1 MTGLV
6 ILFAI
11 VFILFFVVLVF
22 DYNHSIIILFLFIH
36 LLLFI
41 DFFSSC
47 APMTSLVVISFCFNQ
62 DYIVPYRFIKLCA
75 ILGYVYVQLNKKN
88 KNCF

>member
-11 VFILFFVVLVF
+11 VVVLVF
-22 DYNHSIIILFLFIH
+22 DYNLSIIILFLFIQ

-62 DYIVPYRFIKLCA
+62 DYIVPYRFITLCA
-75 ILGYVYVQLNKKN
+75 ILGYVLGIFRNWSSGT
-88 KNCF
+88 